1 MTVPCSF
8 EFFPPK
14 DEEGERKLW
23 AAISR
28 LEPLKPNF
36 VSVTYGAGGS
46 TRDRTLRITAQI
58 STETTLTPVAHLTC
72 VGHTRDELRAIAAR
86 YLESGV
92 RHVLALRGDP
102 PGRGEW
108 VSTPSGIDTA
118 CDLVRLV
125 KQVGDFEVGVAAFP
139 EGRPG
144 VWDIEAEADLL
155 VKKEEAGASFAVTQ
169 MFFRAA
175 DYFTLVGHVRSRGS
189 ELMIIPG
196 VMPITNA
203 LQITKFAELSGC
215 SIPDDV
221 ARRIADCTTEEE
233 VRREGVQIAHDL
245 CRRLIDGGVPSLHF
259 YTLNQSK
266 ATTEIYRRLVEA

>member
-1 MTVPCSF
+1 MTIPCSF

-14 DEEGERKLW
+14 DQEGERKLW
-23 AAISR
+23 EAIRR

-58 STETTLTPVAHLTC
+58 ATDTTLTPVAHLTC
-72 VGHTRDELRAIAAR
+72 VGHTRDELRAIVAG

-102 PGRGEW
+102 PGGGEW
-108 VSTPSGIDTA
+108 VPTPQGVDRA

-125 KQVGDFEVGVAAFP
+125 MEVGDFEVGVAAFP

-144 VWDIEAEADLL
+144 VWDVKAEADLL

-175 DYFTLVGHVRSRGS
+175 DYFRLVERVRSRGS
-189 ELMIIPG
+189 ELNIIPG

-203 LQITKFAELSGC
+203 AQITKFAELSGC
-215 SIPDDV
+215 SIPDDI
-221 ARRIADCTTEEE
+221 ARRIANCSADDD
-233 VRREGVQIAHDL
+233 VKREGVQIATDL
-245 CRRLIDGGVPSLHF
+245 CQQLIDGGASSLHF

-266 ATTEIYRRLVEA
+266 ATTQIYRLLTDA

>member
-1 MTVPCSF
+1 MAVACSF

-14 DEEGERKLW
+14 DEEGEKKLW
-23 AAISR
+23 AAIKR

-58 STETTLTPVAHLTC
+58 ATDTTLTPVAHLTC
-72 VGHTRDELRAIAAR
+72 VGHTRDELRTILAG
-86 YLESGV
+86 YLEAGV

-102 PGRGEW
+102 PDRGEW
-108 VSTPSGIDTA
+108 VPTPDGVDRA

-125 KQVGDFEVGVAAFP
+125 KSVADFRVGVAAFP

-144 VWDIEAEADLL
+144 VWDVDAEADIL
-155 VKKEEAGASFAVTQ
+155 VQKAAAGASFAITQ
-169 MFFRAA
+169 MFFTAA
-175 DYFTLVGHVRSRGS
+175 DYFRLVDRVRSRGS
-189 ELMIIPG
+189 DLPIIPG

-203 LQITKFAELSGC
+203 AQITRFAELAGC

-221 ARRIADCTTEEE
+221 VHRIKSCNTDDE
-233 VRREGVQIAHDL
+233 VRHEGIQIAHDL
-245 CRRLIDGGVPSLHF
+245 CCELVDGGVPSLHF

-266 ATTEIYRRLVEA
+266 ATTEIYQRLAAE